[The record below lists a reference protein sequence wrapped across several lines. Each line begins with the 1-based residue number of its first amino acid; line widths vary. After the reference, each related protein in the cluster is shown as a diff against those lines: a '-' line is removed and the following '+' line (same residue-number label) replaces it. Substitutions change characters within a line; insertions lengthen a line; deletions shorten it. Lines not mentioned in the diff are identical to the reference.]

1 MTYLVEPEWL
11 QLATATSSNNILI
24 ICSHYVTCYD
34 QWSHSKCSNICFWTK
49 ILLFWARGGELE
61 VELWL
66 NYFFANTDPGFL
78 FSGTVIS
85 QLVRIKIFHS
95 FEVCKV

>member
-1 MTYLVEPEWL
+1 MLRVT
-11 QLATATSSNNILI
+11 TSGRIPSVQT
-24 ICSHYVTCYD
+24 SVFGRKYFFFG
-34 QWSHSKCSNICFWTK
+34 QE
-49 ILLFWARGGELE
+49 GGELE